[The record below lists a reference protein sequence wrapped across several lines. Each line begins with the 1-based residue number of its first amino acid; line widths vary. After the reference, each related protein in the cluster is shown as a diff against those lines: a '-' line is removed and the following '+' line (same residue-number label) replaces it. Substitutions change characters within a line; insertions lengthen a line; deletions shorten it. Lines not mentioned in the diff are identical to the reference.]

1 MTNKVYKNNTK
12 QLIAIFVLCFLF
24 QFSFAQSVAR
34 LNIDTCI
41 ALAEKNYPLAKQS
54 GFLQAVGANNLKGIN
69 GAWLPQIGF
78 DAKGT
83 YQSEVTSFDFPGFS
97 PLPKYSYEA
106 ALKLNQTMFDGN
118 VTAQQRET
126 DKANTETEIQ
136 KVQVETYKIRERIVQ
151 MYGNVLLA
159 KENLK
164 VLDSYMEDI
173 QSKKS
178 RLKSLVANGALLQS
192 NVDVL
197 DAETLKTEQK
207 VIELNANLK
216 TLYQIL
222 SLYIGQQVDENT
234 LFEEIP
240 TTSATASATTNRP
253 EWKLFDLQQ
262 NLINEKVKV
271 LKFKTLPKL
280 SAFASGSYGLPG
292 YNFLATN
299 PHVYA
304 LVGGILNWNIG
315 SVYNLIYERKG
326 LNLSRNFIDVQKEM
340 FELNQKISTTQQNG
354 EVEKMNLMIAKDNE
368 IITKR
373 KSITKTS
380 ADQLDNGTIT
390 SSDYLTELNA
400 EKQAVL
406 NQRIHQL
413 QLGIAYMNIKV
424 ITGN

>member
-1 MTNKVYKNNTK
+1 M
-12 QLIAIFVLCFLF
+12 IFFITLNSFLVCFPN
-24 QFSFAQSVAR
+24 STQS
-34 LNIDTCI
+34 L
-41 ALAEKNYPLAKQS
+41 
-54 GFLQAVGANNLKGIN
+54 
-69 GAWLPQIGF
+69 
-78 DAKGT
+78 
-83 YQSEVTSFDFPGFS
+83 
-97 PLPKYSYEA
+97 SYH
-106 ALKLNQTMFDGN
+106 K
-118 VTAQQRET
+118 
-126 DKANTETEIQ
+126 
-136 KVQVETYKIRERIVQ
+136 
-151 MYGNVLLA
+151 
-159 KENLK
+159 
-164 VLDSYMEDI
+164 
-173 QSKKS
+173 
-178 RLKSLVANGALLQS
+178 
-192 NVDVL
+192 
-197 DAETLKTEQK
+197 K

-280 SAFASGSYGLPG
+280 SAFASGSYGMPG

-299 PHVYA
+299 PHFYA
-304 LVGGILNWNIG
+304 LVGGTLNWNIG

-340 FELNQKISTTQQNG
+340 FELTQKTSTAQQTG
-354 EVEKMNLMIAKDNE
+354 EVEKMNLMIMKDNE

-400 EKQAVL
+400 EKQSEL
-406 NQRIHQL
+406 NQRIHQI